1 MEQHAVPQNI
11 SSYQFH
17 LVGDMTLK
25 QFLEI
30 AGGVVVGVIFY
41 ATGLP
46 SIIKWPLILI
56 SVGFGAA
63 LAFVPFEERPLEQW
77 MFAFIRSIYSPTLF
91 HWEKRDPEK
100 YFQDEA
106 VATQGPAQAPTS
118 VFSKIPFLAKLE
130 DTETTYLSKISGLFS
145 PSLPQQQK
153 TQEPTLLAETP
164 QTAPQPTAP
173 PLSQTTNIAASMTP
187 RAGEILTM
195 HGVTEE
201 IIKPISTGT
210 AKRDVQV
217 PQTTMISLGQTDG
230 SGKSARPHI
239 FVQEVQQGGADL
251 TPTNVPQTLVPHET
265 AAAVKVEAPQIK
277 FSTSVAPPYVPTIP
291 NTISGQ
297 VMDSSGN
304 VVEGVILEIKDDKG
318 RAVRA
323 LRTNKTGSFLI
334 VTPLTNGRYEIFA
347 DKEGLT
353 FNSTN
358 FDADGQIIQ
367 PIAIK
372 AS

>member
-30 AGGVVVGVIFY
+30 AGGVVVGVLFY

-46 SIIKWPLILI
+46 SLIKWPLILI

-77 MFAFIRSIYSPTLF
+77 IYAFIRSVYAPTLF
-91 HWEKRDPEK
+91 HWEKRDQVEK
-100 YFQDEA
+100 YFQDETA
-106 VATQGPAQAPTS
+106 ATPVQTKPAPS
-118 VFSKIPFLAKLE
+118 MFSKIPFLAKLE
-130 DTETTYLSKISGLFS
+130 DSENTYLNKLSGLLN
-145 PSLPQQQK
+145 PTGAVGPQ
-153 TQEPTLLAETP
+153 ETV
-164 QTAPQPTAP
+164 APVQPEVTPVKSVQPA
-173 PLSQTTNIAASMTP
+173 TNVTASMMP
-187 RAGEILTM
+187 RAGDILTM

-201 IIKPISTGT
+201 IIKPMSPGT
-210 AKRDVQV
+210 SKRDVQV
-217 PQTTMISLGQTDG
+217 PQTTVITLGQTSDT
-230 SGKSARPHI
+230 GKAVRPHI

-251 TPTNVPQTLVPHET
+251 TPTSVPQTLVPHEPV
-265 AAAVKVEAPQIK
+265 AAPAPVVAEVK
-277 FSTSVAPPYVPTIP
+277 FSPSVAPPYVPTIP
-291 NTISGQ
+291 NTVSGQ
-297 VMDSSGN
+297 VMDASGN

-323 LRTNKTGSFLI
+323 LRTNRTGSFLI

-347 DKEGLT
+347 DKEGYK
-353 FNSTN
+353 FNPTN
-358 FDADGQIIQ
+358 FDASGEIIQ

-372 AS
+372 AA

>member
-30 AGGVVVGVIFY
+30 AAGVVVGVVFY

-77 MFAFIRSIYSPTLF
+77 MFAFIRSVYSPTLF
-91 HWEKRDPEK
+91 HWEIRDTEK

-106 VATQGPAQAPTS
+106 VATQGPAPAATS

-130 DTETTYLSKISGLFS
+130 DTESTYLSKISGLFS
-145 PSLPQQQK
+145 PTLPQQK
-153 TQEPTLLAETP
+153 PQEPTLLSETPMAETP
-164 QTAPQPTAP
+164 QPAVAQP
-173 PLSQTTNIAASMTP
+173 SQTTNVASVMP

-201 IIKPISTGT
+201 TIRPMSSGIT
-210 AKRDVQV
+210 KRNVQV

-251 TPTNVPQTLVPHET
+251 TPTSVPQTLVPHET
-265 AAAVKVEAPQIK
+265 VDKVKKETPEVK

-297 VMDSSGN
+297 VMDSNGN

-323 LRTNKTGSFLI
+323 LRTSRTGSFLI
-334 VTPLTNGRYEIFA
+334 VTPLTNGKYEIFA

-353 FNSTN
+353 FSPTS
-358 FDADGQIIQ
+358 FDAEGQLIE